1 MQRQFFSGNTI
12 EQAVMAAARH
22 YKVDPEKLSYKLR
35 EKKHGFL
42 NVRKR
47 IVIVVDPDA
56 PALTEEQLEARK
68 ADSRPEPKAREEKP
82 LRRRGREKRDEE
94 STDLDGAE
102 EEDFEADQDDL
113 VVDSDEDSDEDE
125 DSGSVNRPSRG
136 ARSRNDEANNNRGS
150 ARGGRR
156 GQDERGN
163 RSQGRR
169 DQGRRGEGSRDQGSR
184 DQGSRDQGS
193 RDQGR
198 RGEGSRD
205 QGSRDQSGGRGG
217 RDQERH
223 GQGGRGRGGRSQGSR
238 SDGNRSDG
246 NRNDG
251 NRNDGNRNDGN
262 RGQESR
268 DQGGRDQGRGHQGRR
283 DQQDSGS
290 GRDHRG
296 GRSSRGRSHG
306 RRDSGRDK
314 RRPVEINEFEWLG
327 VDWDENEI
335 KDEVERDLAAYEL
348 ALEQVLDV
356 MDLDIEY
363 SLESGEVMELEFE
376 GEDSEI
382 LLEDEGRVLK
392 AIEHIL
398 PRMVRSLVDRSIP
411 CNADC
416 EGFRAS
422 HEKRLEEMAHD
433 AAETAVESGRKK
445 LLPPMNP
452 ADRRIV
458 HIALVD
464 REDVET
470 VSEGHGFMKRVK
482 VIPVDDPGMD
492 PDVDDDVYDD

>member
-22 YKVDPEKLSYKLR
+22 YKVEPEKLAYKLR

-56 PALTEEQLEARK
+56 PVLTEEQIEAQK
-68 ADSRPEPKAREEKP
+68 PEAQPEPPTEK
-82 LRRRGREKRDEE
+82 E
-94 STDLDGAE
+94 
-102 EEDFEADQDDL
+102 
-113 VVDSDEDSDEDE
+113 
-125 DSGSVNRPSRG
+125 RPSRG
-136 ARSRNDEANNNRGS
+136 RGRRSREEKAEDTGDLEDENHPDEVEEEDSEDSYDEDQDPGPRRSGRGRSNREDQSRSKDGRG
-150 ARGGRR
+150 RGGRR
-156 GQDERGN
+156 ERDDHHDDHDLEDGDEDVRDDDSDDDDRGN
-163 RSQGRR
+163 RGHGEREDRGHRRGQGGRNQGGRGGRGQGGR
-169 DQGRRGEGSRDQGSR
+169 DQGGRDRGGRDQGSR
-184 DQGSRDQGS
+184 DQG
-193 RDQGR
+193 GR
-198 RGEGSRD
+198 GQRG
-205 QGSRDQSGGRGG
+205 QSG
-217 RDQERH
+217 RDH
-223 GQGGRGRGGRSQGSR
+223 
-238 SDGNRSDG
+238 N
-246 NRNDG
+246 
-251 NRNDGNRNDGN
+251 
-262 RGQESR
+262 
-268 DQGGRDQGRGHQGRR
+268 RR
-283 DQQDSGS
+283 DKSSGS
-290 GRDHRG
+290 DRDHRG
-296 GRSSRGRSHG
+296 GRSSRGRN
-306 RRDSGRDK
+306 RKDSRRDK

-327 VDWDENEI
+327 VDWDETEI

-363 SLESGEVMELEFE
+363 SLESGDVMELDFE

-382 LLEDEGRVLK
+382 LLEDDGRVLK

-398 PRMVRSLVDRSIP
+398 PRMVRSLVEKSIP

-422 HEKRLEEMAHD
+422 HEKRLEDMAHD
-433 AAETAVESGRKK
+433 AAETAVETGRKK

-458 HIALVD
+458 HLALVD

-482 VIPVDDPGMD
+482 VLPVDDPQM
-492 PDVDDDVYDD
+492 DDDTYDD

>member
-1 MQRQFFSGNTI
+1 M
-12 EQAVMAAARH
+12 
-22 YKVDPEKLSYKLR
+22 
-35 EKKHGFL
+35 
-42 NVRKR
+42 
-47 IVIVVDPDA
+47 
-56 PALTEEQLEARK
+56 
-68 ADSRPEPKAREEKP
+68 
-82 LRRRGREKRDEE
+82 
-94 STDLDGAE
+94 
-102 EEDFEADQDDL
+102 
-113 VVDSDEDSDEDE
+113 
-125 DSGSVNRPSRG
+125 
-136 ARSRNDEANNNRGS
+136 
-150 ARGGRR
+150 
-156 GQDERGN
+156 
-163 RSQGRR
+163 
-169 DQGRRGEGSRDQGSR
+169 
-184 DQGSRDQGS
+184 
-193 RDQGR
+193 
-198 RGEGSRD
+198 
-205 QGSRDQSGGRGG
+205 
-217 RDQERH
+217 
-223 GQGGRGRGGRSQGSR
+223 
-238 SDGNRSDG
+238 
-246 NRNDG
+246 
-251 NRNDGNRNDGN
+251 
-262 RGQESR
+262 
-268 DQGGRDQGRGHQGRR
+268 
-283 DQQDSGS
+283 
-290 GRDHRG
+290 
-296 GRSSRGRSHG
+296 
-306 RRDSGRDK
+306 
-314 RRPVEINEFEWLG
+314 G